1 MEKDNKIPYANLIF
15 KSGVNYSCS
24 KKDPFGLHSFIDCLN
39 CKNSS
44 YAIDFGDR
52 MVTSKNFD
60 NYDKYD
66 TKEEKYVLYFF
77 EEVPKDKYLIEYLT
91 NKESNYRA
99 VRYQDK
105 EIMRY
110 SKSDQELNECYDDVD
125 IPPEERKRNILFNTF
140 KKY

>member
-1 MEKDNKIPYANLIF
+1 MKKDNKISCANLIF

-24 KKDPFGLHSFIDCLN
+24 KKDPFGLHSFVDCLE
-39 CKNSS
+39 CENSS

-66 TKEEKYVLYFF
+66 SKEEKYVLYFF

-110 SKSDQELNECYDDVD
+110 SKRDQELNKCYDDAD
-125 IPPEERKRNILFNTF
+125 IPPEERKRNILFNIF